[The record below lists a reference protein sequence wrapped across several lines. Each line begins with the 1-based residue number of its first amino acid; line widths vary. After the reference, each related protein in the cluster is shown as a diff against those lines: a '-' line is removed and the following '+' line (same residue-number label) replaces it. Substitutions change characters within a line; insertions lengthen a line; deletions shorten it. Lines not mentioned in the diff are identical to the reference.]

1 MKGSPCICLV
11 EGRALQTW
19 PVDWEI
25 VMKRFFTAAGAAALT
40 VSLAACVQAQTPERT
55 SFDGLVG
62 SQTVNTDG
70 DVEMNGLAVSLEGRV
85 GGNAS
90 MNGAALDV
98 DARIDGDLEANGGA
112 ADIQGSVGG
121 RTLVNAGATEMSGSF
136 SGPVEIN
143 AGAAELSGAFLQG
156 FNATV
161 GALEFSGEA
170 RGPVRIM
177 GSGRERGMFGR
188 RDGDRSRVEIS
199 GDLRAGGAICAHEVR
214 FTGNARVGGPLTV
227 AADSPPEYPAGFDA
241 SNISFTPRQ
250 GECG

>member
-1 MKGSPCICLV
+1 MKGSPCISFFK
-11 EGRALQTW
+11 GRARQTW
-19 PVDWEI
+19 LVDWETA
-25 VMKRFFTAAGAAALT
+25 MKRIFTAAGAAALS

-62 SQTVNTDG
+62 SQSVNTDG

-85 GGNAS
+85 GGNAL
-90 MNGAALDV
+90 MNGAAVEV

-121 RTLVNAGATEMSGSF
+121 STLVNAGAAEMSGSF

-143 AGAAELSGAFLQG
+143 AGAADLSGAFLQG
-156 FNATV
+156 FDATV

-170 RGPVRIM
+170 RGPVRIK

-199 GDLRAGGAICAHEVR
+199 GDLLAGGAICAHEVR
-214 FTGNARVGGPLTV
+214 FTTQARVGGPV
-227 AADSPPEYPAGFDA
+227 AVEADEAPDYPAGFDA
-241 SNISFTPRQ
+241 SNISFTLRE